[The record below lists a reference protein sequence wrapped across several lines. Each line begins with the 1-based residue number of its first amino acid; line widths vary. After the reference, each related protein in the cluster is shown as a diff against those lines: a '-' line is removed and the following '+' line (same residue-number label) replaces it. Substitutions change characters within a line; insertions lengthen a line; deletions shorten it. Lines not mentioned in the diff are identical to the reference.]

1 MHKSMIKS
9 EIPLLLSRSCMKKLR
24 ANIDYESDRAMILG
38 QNITLS
44 FTASGHHCV
53 NILPGRQVDNALI
66 VRLNQMSRPDR
77 YSALVKLHR
86 QFAHPPN
93 SKLKKLISDAGLWQ
107 DCFNEDLEKIRD
119 KCRICKERAPV
130 PPRPVVAFSMARRF
144 NEVVAMDLKVRE
156 SSQGYIYIS

>member
-38 QNITLS
+38 QTLS

-53 NILPGRQVDNALI
+53 NILSGRQVDNALI

-107 DCFNEDLEKIRD
+107 DCFNEDLEKIGD

-130 PPRPVVAFSMARRF
+130 SPRPVVAFSMARRF